1 MSLRRDSRAAP
12 NRLGSRLGGAGEGS
26 LGEKKS
32 FLGRL
37 GPGLI
42 TGAAD
47 DDPSG
52 IGTYSQVGAQ
62 FGYGLSWSLL
72 FCLPFMVVIQDVA
85 AQIGSV
91 TGRGIAANLRSHYAR
106 PLLWLAVV
114 LLLLANVINLGADLS
129 AMGAVMEMLL
139 GGPVVAYTLGFGL
152 ICLFLEIFL
161 NYRHYAAILK
171 FTTLSLFAYVA
182 VVLTVHLPWGEA
194 LRGVLIPHVEWTTA
208 FATGFVA
215 ILGTTISPYL
225 FFWQA
230 AQEIEEEKRTHSKP
244 LYVAPRKAGPEMAR
258 IRQDTLIGMA
268 FSNIVAVF
276 IVWAAA
282 ATLHAHGVT
291 TIETAAEAAEALRPV
306 AGRFAFLLFALGI
319 IGTGLLAVPVLA
331 GSAAYAVAE
340 MLGQP
345 ASLDSKPLKAR
356 LFYGTIACTT
366 LAGALLQSVGVNPVR
381 ALYWSAVVNG
391 VLAAPLMALMM
402 LIVTNPR
409 AMGHLTLGR
418 KGAILG
424 WAATTLMAV
433 ATLLF
438 FVSLY

>member
-1 MSLRRDSRAAP
+1 MED
-12 NRLGSRLGGAGEGS
+12 
-26 LGEKKS
+26 KKS

-72 FCLPFMVVIQDVA
+72 FSLPFMVVIQDVA

-340 MLGQP
+340 MLGRP

-424 WAATTLMAV
+424 WAATVLMAV

>member
-1 MSLRRDSRAAP
+1 LED
-12 NRLGSRLGGAGEGS
+12 
-26 LGEKKS
+26 KKS

-72 FCLPFMVVIQDVA
+72 FSLPFMVVIQDVA

-182 VVLTVHLPWGEA
+182 VVLTVHLPWGQA

-340 MLGQP
+340 MLGRP

-418 KGAILG
+418 KGAMLG
-424 WAATTLMAV
+424 WAATALMAV

>member
-1 MSLRRDSRAAP
+1 MA
-12 NRLGSRLGGAGEGS
+12 
-26 LGEKKS
+26 KKQRNG
-32 FLGRL
+32 FLARL

-72 FCLPFMVVIQDVA
+72 FSLPFMTVIQDVS

-91 TGRGIAANLRSHYAR
+91 TGRGIAANLRRHYPK
-106 PLLWLAVV
+106 PLLWAAVS
-114 LLLLANVINLGADLS
+114 LLLLANIINLGADLS
-129 AMGAVMEMLL
+129 AMGAAMEMLI
-139 GGPVVAYTLGFGL
+139 GGPVIAYTLGFGL
-152 ICLFLEIFL
+152 ICLLLEIFL
-161 NYRHYAAILK
+161 SYQRYASVLK

-182 VVLTVHLPWGEA
+182 VVLTVHVPWGEA
-194 LRGVLIPHVEWTTA
+194 LKALLIPHIEWTAA

-230 AQEIEEEKRTHSKP
+230 AQEIEEEKRRHAKP
-244 LYVAPRKAGPEMAR
+244 LYVTPRKAGSEMAR
-258 IRQDTLIGMA
+258 IRQDTLVGMI
-268 FSNIVAVF
+268 FSNLVAVF
-276 IVWAAA
+276 ILFAAA
-282 ATLHAHGVT
+282 ATLNVNGVT
-291 TIETAAEAAEALRPV
+291 TITTASQAAQALQPV
-306 AGRFAFLLFALGI
+306 AGRFAFLLFAFGI
-319 IGTGLLAVPVLA
+319 IGTGMLAVPVLA
-331 GSAAYAVAE
+331 GSAAYAVSE
-340 MLGQP
+340 MLGRP
-345 ASLDSKPLKAR
+345 ASLDSKPLNAR
-356 LFYGTIACTT
+356 LFYGTIAATT

-402 LIVTNPR
+402 LIVMNPR

-418 KGAILG
+418 RSAVLG
-424 WAATTLMAV
+424 WAATAIMTA
-433 ATLLF
+433 ATLIF
-438 FVSLY
+438 FVTLA

>member
-1 MSLRRDSRAAP
+1 MA
-12 NRLGSRLGGAGEGS
+12 
-26 LGEKKS
+26 KQKS
-32 FLGRL
+32 FFARL

-72 FCLPFMVVIQDVA
+72 FSLPFMTVIQDVA

-91 TGRGIAANLRSHYAR
+91 TGRGIAANLRRHYPR
-106 PLLWLAVV
+106 PLLWAAVT
-114 LLLLANVINLGADLS
+114 LLLVANVINLGADLS
-129 AMGAVMEMLL
+129 AMGAAVQMLL
-139 GGPVVAYTLGFGL
+139 GGPIAAYTIGFGML
-152 ICLFLEIFL
+152 CLLLEIFL
-161 NYRHYAAILK
+161 DYRTYAAVLK

-182 VVLTVHLPWGEA
+182 VVLTVNVPWGQA
-194 LRGVLIPHVEWTTA
+194 LKALLIPHVEWTAA

-244 LYVAPRKAGPEMAR
+244 LYVAPKQAGAEIAR
-258 IRQDTLIGMA
+258 IRQDTLIGMV
-268 FSNIVAVF
+268 FSNLVAVF
-276 IVWAAA
+276 IVFAAA
-282 ATLHAHGVT
+282 ATLNAHGIT
-291 TIETAAEAAEALRPV
+291 TIETSAQAAQALEPV
-306 AGRFAFLLFALGI
+306 AGTFAFLLFAFGI

-331 GSAAYAVAE
+331 GSAAYAVSE
-340 MLGQP
+340 MLARP
-345 ASLDSKPLKAR
+345 ASLDAKPLNAR
-356 LFYGTIACTT
+356 LFYGTIAVTT
-366 LAGALLQSVGVNPVR
+366 LAGASIQYVGINPVR
-381 ALYWSAVVNG
+381 ALYWSAVING
-391 VLAAPLMALMM
+391 VLAAPLMAIMM

-418 KGAILG
+418 RGTMLG
-424 WAATTLMAV
+424 WAAMAV
-433 ATLLF
+433 MVVATGLF
-438 FVSLY
+438 FWSVF